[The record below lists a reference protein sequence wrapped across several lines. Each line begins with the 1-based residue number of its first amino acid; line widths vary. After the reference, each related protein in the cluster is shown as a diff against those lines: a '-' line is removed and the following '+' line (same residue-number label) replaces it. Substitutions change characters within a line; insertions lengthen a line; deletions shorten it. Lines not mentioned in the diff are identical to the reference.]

1 MSKVSVNLKD
11 DSCHQILC
19 MFFSGDLPLASCCI
33 HSNEALAWRELT
45 YQCHL
50 QHVLPSLAT
59 ESTDLEDLEVTAVV
73 TGYSR
78 LQHWTEHA
86 TARTEDCESPRP
98 QPVPTG
104 FKSQND
110 IKKRLKDVGKRLR
123 KQSKHF
129 FKQFKKSIF
138 WHIFWACGTSN
149 LLIVT
154 LHAWNASSASNAT
167 EELPGQCVLRQLS
180 RGSNWRWSVGIWG
193 WPRPLYAVMP
203 LLSRLK
209 RLKRLKTCWFGST
222 YLKSIQYS
230 KSEWIIEI
238 PIYQQVEQGLE
249 CGNWLQYL

>member
-1 MSKVSVNLKD
+1 MLHPFQWGLGLARTDLPMSSTACLAE
-11 DSCHQILC
+11 SCHWIHWLGR
-19 MFFSGDLPLASCCI
+19 FGSDSSG
-33 HSNEALAWRELT
+33 N
-45 YQCHL
+45 
-50 QHVLPSLAT
+50 
-59 ESTDLEDLEVTAVV
+59 
-73 TGYSR
+73 G

-110 IKKRLKDVGKRLR
+110 INNRLKNVGKRLI

-129 FKQFKKSIF
+129 LKQFKESIS
-138 WHIFWACGTSN
+138 WHIFWACGASN

-154 LHAWNASSASNAT
+154 LHAWSASSASSAT

-209 RLKRLKTCWFGST
+209 RLKTCWFGSK
-222 YLKSIQYS
+222 YSKSIQYS
-230 KSEWIIEI
+230 KSELIIEI
-238 PIYQQVEQGLE
+238 PIYQQVEQGLD